1 MTRVWI
7 GLSLSVKGPN
17 SGLPGRHCSRSTN
30 AKVIVG
36 KNLED
41 NNRLEEYREGR
52 IVLEVA
58 DFPGP
63 IVLLDGNSSVKDI
76 ETAAAITVRYSKAKG
91 QTNVDVNIDGYE
103 GLDKLN
109 VDSISEEELDRYRIE
124 FDRGALDIY
133 LKEIKRKSK

>member
-1 MTRVWI
+1 
-7 GLSLSVKGPN
+7 
-17 SGLPGRHCSRSTN
+17 
-30 AKVIVG
+30 VIVG

-41 NNRLEEYREGR
+41 NNRLEQYREGR

-58 DFPGP
+58 DFTGP

-91 QTNVDVNIDGYE
+91 QTNVDVNIEGYE

-109 VDSISEEELDRYRIE
+109 VDSITEEELDRYRIE

-133 LKEIKRKSK
+133 LKKIKKKSE